1 MHVTLANKVRLW
13 CALACQLVGI
23 ILLLATPTPNG
34 TNLVYVST
42 QDGLA
47 YEAWGAVFLV
57 AAAVLAGFSL
67 YRFVRPAPV
76 PQAYG
81 QQQAYGPSQATGPQQ
96 ASSPQLAYGPGPA
109 NGPRQAYD
117 ARQAYGP
124 QQSYGPQQ
132 AYSAQQGASPQRDA
146 SPPQEQSYG
155 PRVPGLPAQSGGPRP
170 VPGPPGQSDEP
181 VAAHSGPPPASSGAS
196 QARP

>member
-96 ASSPQLAYGPGPA
+96 A
-109 NGPRQAYD
+109 
-117 ARQAYGP
+117 YGP
-124 QQSYGPQQ
+124 QQSSGPQQ
-132 AYSAQQGASPQRDA
+132 AYRAQQGASPQRDA